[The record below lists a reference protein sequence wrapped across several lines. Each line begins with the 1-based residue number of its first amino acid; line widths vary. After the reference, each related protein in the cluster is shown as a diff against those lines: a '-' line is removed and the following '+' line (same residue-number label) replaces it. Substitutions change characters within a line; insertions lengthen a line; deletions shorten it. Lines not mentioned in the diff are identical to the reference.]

1 LKPAQWKTI
10 EDILAAA
17 LELPADQQAAFVAK
31 SCTDSP
37 EIRKEVED
45 LLEAYQR
52 AEKCME
58 PRAGKF
64 HLPEGWDDSFLGTRI
79 GTYKL
84 VERIGDGG
92 MGTVYRAERDDGQFK
107 QVVAI
112 KLVRRGFDD
121 HELLRRLRSERQ
133 ILALLEHP
141 YIARLLDGGVSSS
154 GRPYIVMEH
163 IEGARI
169 TNYCKSNHLN
179 IAQRLALFRQI
190 CSAVHYAHQRLVVHR
205 DIKPSNILVAKDGTP
220 KLLDFGIAKILDSS
234 AAGLEGNT
242 LTGLNPMTPEYASPE
257 QIQGKALT
265 TATDTYSLGVL
276 LYELLTYQ
284 KPYKTAEKTPQEIA
298 RLVCESEPQ
307 KPSTAVA
314 AAAKALN
321 ITGTSEPISSDL
333 DHIVLKAMRKEP
345 GERYAS
351 AEELSADV
359 GNYLTGLPVRARE
372 GSFRYLAGKFV
383 ARHKAVVALS
393 IALLVALIA
402 GLVLVSW
409 QVHVARVERARA
421 QRRFNDVRKLANSL
435 IFEMHDGIR
444 DLPGST
450 PVRKLVVSRAAEYL
464 DSLANDA
471 EGDDNLQMELA
482 EAYLR
487 LGEVQFLYGAASLGD
502 SQGARASY
510 TKAQKALQSVTA
522 KDPSRTDARQDLART
537 HMRMADLYLNSQEF
551 RQAEEEARQG
561 ATIDRSLMLEQP
573 ESERSLVAYAASL
586 YELGNVLVNENPDSE
601 SAEAYQ
607 CYNDS
612 LQISEK
618 LLAKSPSDPA
628 NQYNAALA
636 HKTLGSYE
644 QSHHQYDAA
653 IGHFQR
659 ALQLDRARSAA
670 APTNAKAKLDVSFD
684 LSEIGSNFLERR
696 NVPVAVENYR
706 AALDIRRQ
714 LAAAD
719 PANMFLRGRVVY
731 LALAIA
737 DIDLQMKKVQEAQTY
752 YRDALNL
759 VQSILQRDTN
769 NKSDR
774 HLLVQAYVGL
784 ARVEQRI
791 GAARAGHGGQGC
803 AYFLLAEAAARV
815 PGSTAHPGSDAEEK
829 LQQARKE
836 FAGCK

>member
-1 LKPAQWKTI
+1 LNPAQWKTV

-17 LELPADQQAAFVAK
+17 LELPADQQAAYVAQ

-37 EIRKEVED
+37 EIKKEVEE
-45 LLEAYQR
+45 LLAAYQR
-52 AEKCME
+52 AEKCLE

-64 HLPEGWDDSFLGTRI
+64 QLPEAWDDSFLGTRI

-92 MGTVYRAERDDGQFK
+92 MGTVYRAERDDGQFQ

-112 KLVRRGFDD
+112 KLVRAGLHD
-121 HELLRRLRSERQ
+121 HELLRRLRGERQ

-163 IEGARI
+163 IEGSRI
-169 TNYCKSNHLN
+169 TDYCESNHLN
-179 IAQRLALFRQI
+179 IPQRLALFRQI

-234 AAGLEGNT
+234 AAGVEGHT

-257 QIQGKALT
+257 QIQGQALT
-265 TATDTYSLGVL
+265 TATDIYSLGVL
-276 LYELLTYQ
+276 LYELLAYQ
-284 KPYKTAEKTPQEIA
+284 KPYKTAGKTPQEVA

-307 KPSTAVA
+307 KPSTLVA
-314 AAAKALN
+314 AATKALN
-321 ITGTSEPISSDL
+321 AAGKLESISSDL

-345 GERYAS
+345 GQRYAS
-351 AEELSADV
+351 AEELSADI

-383 ARHKAVVALS
+383 ARHKAAVALS
-393 IALLVALIA
+393 IALLAALIA

-409 QVHVARVERARA
+409 EVHVARVERARA

-464 DSLANDA
+464 DSLAKDA
-471 EGDDNLQMELA
+471 EEDDNLQMELA

-502 SQGARASY
+502 SQGAHASY
-510 TKAQKALQSVTA
+510 MKAQKALQSVTA
-522 KDPSRTDARQDLART
+522 KEPLRTDARQDLAKT
-537 HMRMADLYLNSQEF
+537 HIRMADLYLNSQEF
-551 RQAEEEARQG
+551 RQAEDEARQG
-561 ATIDRSLMLEQP
+561 ATIDRSLMLEHP
-573 ESERSLVAYAASL
+573 ESEKSLAEYAASL
-586 YELGNVLVNENPDSE
+586 YKLGNVLVDKYPDRE
-601 SAEAYQ
+601 SPEAFQ

-636 HKTLGSYE
+636 HKTLGAYLGT
-644 QSHHQYDAA
+644 HHHYDEA

-670 APTNAKAKLDVSFD
+670 VPTNAKAKLDVSFD
-684 LSEIGSNFLERR
+684 LSEIGGNSLDRG
-696 NVPVAVENYR
+696 NVTVAAENYR

-714 LAAAD
+714 LLAAD
-719 PANMFLRGRVVY
+719 PENMFLRGRVAYVD
-731 LALAIA
+731 LAVA
-737 DIDLQMKKVQEAQTY
+737 DIDLKMKKVQEAQTY
-752 YRDALNL
+752 YRDALKL
-759 VQSILQRDTN
+759 VESILQRDAN
-769 NKSDR
+769 NRSDR
-774 HLLVQAYVGL
+774 HLMVQAYVGL

-791 GAARAGHGGQGC
+791 GAAHAGHGGQGC
-803 AYFLLAEAAARV
+803 TYFLLAEAIARV
-815 PGSTAHPGSDAEEK
+815 PGYTAHPGSDAEEQ